1 MLFDEIASGCF
12 FPKKCIY
19 ILALEMA
26 GPGNRHCANY
36 IGTLSFSLTS
46 TDRHMSAERSGKGGG
61 WELATETTL
70 YDCHFSLFS
79 PPFSSLLVSKFS
91 CVDLL
96 VFCSTPTHSTWRRH
110 AKCVF
115 VCMRI
120 SRGGI
125 RAVFGTLLIYQSS
138 AIYVRDTTCQIA
150 C

>member
-1 MLFDEIASGCF
+1 MKLPPDVF

-36 IGTLSFSLTS
+36 IGTLSFSVTS
-46 TDRHMSAERSGKGGG
+46 TDRHMSADQAGKEEGGN
-61 WELATETTL
+61 LLQRQRYTIVI
-70 YDCHFSLFS
+70 SLCFR
-79 PPFSSLLVSKFS
+79 LHLVLCSFRNYS

-115 VCMRI
+115 VCIRI